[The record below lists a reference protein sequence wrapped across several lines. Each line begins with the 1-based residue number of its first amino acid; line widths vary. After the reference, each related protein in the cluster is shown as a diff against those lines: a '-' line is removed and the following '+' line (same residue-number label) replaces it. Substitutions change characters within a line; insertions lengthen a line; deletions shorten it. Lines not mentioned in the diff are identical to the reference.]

1 MITKF
6 QQGGQAIS
14 QKDLIQVIQGIAQV
28 LKIDPKQIVQIAQ
41 REPESLNTA
50 VQVFYQT
57 QDIQQAAQ
65 AFTQSVQKAKQ
76 GAKLQYLNSLKGIC
90 KKDEELVYMK
100 SGGKVCSVCQKKKEI
115 ISNNPV
121 KEFKAKCGGRFK
133 AECGGRFKAKC
144 GGKMKKKKKMEVG
157 GQIPPKGPFKKTIK
171 PLIKKQTP
179 SKKQTPEKY
188 DERKHK
194 ELIDRFKR
202 NGHKPLPNASMDSLQ
217 WYNMHDP
224 KEQGVQLKT

>member
-133 AECGGRFKAKC
+133 AKC

-157 GQIPPKGPFKKTIK
+157 GQIPPKGPFKKTSK
-171 PLIKKQTP
+171 PLLKKQTP
-179 SKKQTPEKY
+179 PKKQTPEKY

-194 ELIDRFKR
+194 ELIDRFKK
-202 NGHKPLPNASMDSLQ
+202 NGYKPLPKASMDSLQ

-224 KEQGVQLKT
+224 KEQGV

>member
-6 QQGGQAIS
+6 QQGGQTAN
-14 QKDLIQVIQGIAQV
+14 QKALMQFVQGIAQV
-28 LKIDPKQIVQIAQ
+28 LKIDPRQIVQIVQ
-41 REPESLNTA
+41 QKPESLNAA
-50 VQVFYQT
+50 VQVFQQT

-65 AFTQSVQKAKQ
+65 AFAQSVQKAKQ

-133 AECGGRFKAKC
+133 AKC

-179 SKKQTPEKY
+179 PKKQTPEKY

-202 NGHKPLPNASMDSLQ
+202 NGYKPLPKASMDSLQ

-224 KEQGVQLKT
+224 KEQGV

>member
-6 QQGGQAIS
+6 QQGGQAAN
-14 QKDLIQVIQGIAQV
+14 QKALIQFVQGIAQV
-28 LKIDPKQIVQIAQ
+28 LKIDPKQIVQIVQ
-41 REPESLNTA
+41 QKPESLNA
-50 VQVFYQT
+50 AIQVFQQT

-65 AFTQSVQKAKQ
+65 AFAQSVQKAKQ

-133 AECGGRFKAKC
+133 AECGG
-144 GGKMKKKKKMEVG
+144 KMKKKKKMEVG
-157 GQIPPKGPFKKTIK
+157 GQIPPKGPFKKTSK
-171 PLIKKQTP
+171 PLLKKQTSP
-179 SKKQTPEKY
+179 KKQTPEKY

-202 NGHKPLPNASMDSLQ
+202 NGYKPLPKASMDSLQ

-224 KEQGVQLKT
+224 KEQGV

>member
-6 QQGGQAIS
+6 QQGGQAAN
-14 QKDLIQVIQGIAQV
+14 QKALMQFVQGIAQV
-28 LKIDPKQIVQIAQ
+28 LKIDPKQIVQIVQ
-41 REPESLNTA
+41 QKPESLNA
-50 VQVFYQT
+50 AIQVFQQT

-65 AFTQSVQKAKQ
+65 AFAQSVQKAKQ

-133 AECGGRFKAKC
+133 AKC

-157 GQIPPKGPFKKTIK
+157 GQIPPKGPFKKTSK
-171 PLIKKQTP
+171 PLLKKQTP
-179 SKKQTPEKY
+179 PKKQTPEKY

-202 NGHKPLPNASMDSLQ
+202 NGYKPLPKASMDSLQ

-224 KEQGVQLKT
+224 KEQGV

>member
-6 QQGGQAIS
+6 QQGGQAAN
-14 QKDLIQVIQGIAQV
+14 QKALMQFVQGIAQV
-28 LKIDPKQIVQIAQ
+28 LKIDPKQIVQIVQ
-41 REPESLNTA
+41 QKPESLNAA
-50 VQVFYQT
+50 VQVFQQT

-65 AFTQSVQKAKQ
+65 AFAQSVQKAKQ

-133 AECGGRFKAKC
+133 AKC

-157 GQIPPKGPFKKTIK
+157 GQIPPKGPFKKTSK
-171 PLIKKQTP
+171 PLLKKQTP
-179 SKKQTPEKY
+179 PKKQTPEKY

-202 NGHKPLPNASMDSLQ
+202 NGYKPLPKASMDSLQ

-224 KEQGVQLKT
+224 KEQGV

>member
-1 MITKF
+1 MVTKF
-6 QQGGQAIS
+6 QQGGQAVS

-65 AFTQSVQKAKQ
+65 AFTQSIQKAKQ

-133 AECGGRFKAKC
+133 AKC

-157 GQIPPKGPFKKTIK
+157 GQIPPKGPFKKTSK

-179 SKKQTPEKY
+179 PKKQTPEKY

-202 NGHKPLPNASMDSLQ
+202 NGYKPLPKASMDSLQ

-224 KEQGVQLKT
+224 KEQGV

>member
-1 MITKF
+1 MVTKF
-6 QQGGQAIS
+6 QQGGQAVS

-65 AFTQSVQKAKQ
+65 AFTQSIQKAKQ

-157 GQIPPKGPFKKTIK
+157 GQIPPKGPFKKTSK
-171 PLIKKQTP
+171 PLLKKQTP
-179 SKKQTPEKY
+179 PKKQTPEKY

-202 NGHKPLPNASMDSLQ
+202 NGYKPLPKASMDSLQ

-224 KEQGVQLKT
+224 KEQGV

>member
-179 SKKQTPEKY
+179 PKKQTPEKY

-202 NGHKPLPNASMDSLQ
+202 NGYKPLPKASMDSLQ

-224 KEQGVQLKT
+224 KEQGV

>member
-6 QQGGQAIS
+6 QQGGQAAN
-14 QKDLIQVIQGIAQV
+14 QKALIQFVQGIAQV
-28 LKIDPKQIVQIAQ
+28 LKINPKQIIQIAQ
-41 REPESLNTA
+41 QKPESLNAA
-50 VQVFYQT
+50 VQVFQQT

-65 AFTQSVQKAKQ
+65 AFAQSVQKAKQ

-133 AECGGRFKAKC
+133 AKC

-179 SKKQTPEKY
+179 PKKQTPEKY

-202 NGHKPLPNASMDSLQ
+202 NGYKPLPKASMDSLQ

-224 KEQGVQLKT
+224 KEQGV

>member
-6 QQGGQAIS
+6 QQGGQAAN
-14 QKDLIQVIQGIAQV
+14 QKALMQFVQGIAQV
-28 LKIDPKQIVQIAQ
+28 LKIDPKQIVQIVQ
-41 REPESLNTA
+41 QKPESLNA
-50 VQVFYQT
+50 AIQVFQQT
-57 QDIQQAAQ
+57 QNIQQAAQ
-65 AFTQSVQKAKQ
+65 AFAQSVQKAKQ

-133 AECGGRFKAKC
+133 AKC

-157 GQIPPKGPFKKTIK
+157 GQIPPKGPFKKTSK
-171 PLIKKQTP
+171 PLLKKQTP
-179 SKKQTPEKY
+179 PKKQTPEKY

-202 NGHKPLPNASMDSLQ
+202 NGYKPLPKASMDSLQ

-224 KEQGVQLKT
+224 KEQGV

>member
-6 QQGGQAIS
+6 QQGGQAAN
-14 QKDLIQVIQGIAQV
+14 QKALMQFVQGMAQV
-28 LKIDPKQIVQIAQ
+28 LKIDPKQIVQIVQ
-41 REPESLNTA
+41 QKPESLNA
-50 VQVFYQT
+50 AIQVFQQT

-65 AFTQSVQKAKQ
+65 AFAQSVQKAKQ

-90 KKDEELVYMK
+90 KKDEELVDMK

-133 AECGGRFKAKC
+133 AKC

-157 GQIPPKGPFKKTIK
+157 GQIPPKGPFKKTSK
-171 PLIKKQTP
+171 PLLKKQTP
-179 SKKQTPEKY
+179 PKKQTPEKY

-202 NGHKPLPNASMDSLQ
+202 NGYKPLPKASMDSLQ

-224 KEQGVQLKT
+224 KEQGV

>member
-6 QQGGQAIS
+6 QQGGQAAN
-14 QKDLIQVIQGIAQV
+14 QKALMQFVQGIAQV
-28 LKIDPKQIVQIAQ
+28 LKIDPKQIVQIVQ
-41 REPESLNTA
+41 QKPESLNAA
-50 VQVFYQT
+50 VQVFQQT

-65 AFTQSVQKAKQ
+65 AFAQSVQKAKQ

-157 GQIPPKGPFKKTIK
+157 GQIPPKGPFKKTSK

-179 SKKQTPEKY
+179 PKKQTPEKY

-202 NGHKPLPNASMDSLQ
+202 NGYKPLPKASMDSLQ

-224 KEQGVQLKT
+224 KEQGV

>member
-6 QQGGQAIS
+6 QQGGQAAN
-14 QKDLIQVIQGIAQV
+14 QKALMQFVQGIAQV
-28 LKIDPKQIVQIAQ
+28 LKVDPKQIIQIAQ
-41 REPESLNTA
+41 QKPESLNVA
-50 VQVFYQT
+50 VQVFQQT

-65 AFTQSVQKAKQ
+65 AFAQSVQKAKQ

-100 SGGKVCSVCQKKKEI
+100 SGGKVCPVCQKKKKI
-115 ISNNPV
+115 ISDNPV
-121 KEFKAKCGGRFK
+121 KEFKAKCGG
-133 AECGGRFKAKC
+133 
-144 GGKMKKKKKMEVG
+144 KMKKKMEVG
-157 GQIPPKGPFKKTIK
+157 GQIPPKGPFKKTIR
-171 PLIKKQTP
+171 PLPKKQETP
-179 SKKQTPEKY
+179 KKKTPEKY

-202 NGHKPLPNASMDSLQ
+202 NGYKPLPKASMDSLQ

-224 KEQGVQLKT
+224 KEQGV

>member
-6 QQGGQAIS
+6 QQGGQAAN
-14 QKDLIQVIQGIAQV
+14 QKALMQFVQGIAQV
-28 LKIDPKQIVQIAQ
+28 LKIDPKQIAQIVQQ
-41 REPESLNTA
+41 KPESLNA
-50 VQVFYQT
+50 AIQVFQQT

-65 AFTQSVQKAKQ
+65 AFAQSVQKAKQ

-133 AECGGRFKAKC
+133 AKC

-157 GQIPPKGPFKKTIK
+157 GQIPPKGPFKKTSK
-171 PLIKKQTP
+171 PLLKKQTP
-179 SKKQTPEKY
+179 PKKQTPEKY

-202 NGHKPLPNASMDSLQ
+202 NGYKPLPKASMDSLQ

-224 KEQGVQLKT
+224 KEQGV

>member
-157 GQIPPKGPFKKTIK
+157 GQIPPKGPFKKTSK

-179 SKKQTPEKY
+179 PKKQTPEKY

-202 NGHKPLPNASMDSLQ
+202 NGYKPLPKASMDSLQ

-224 KEQGVQLKT
+224 KEQGV